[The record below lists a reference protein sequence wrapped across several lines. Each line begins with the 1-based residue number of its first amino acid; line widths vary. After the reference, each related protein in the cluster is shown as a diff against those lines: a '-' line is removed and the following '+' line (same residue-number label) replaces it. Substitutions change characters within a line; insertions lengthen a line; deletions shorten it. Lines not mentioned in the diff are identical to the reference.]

1 MTAEPQASAPART
14 GSGWKI
20 TAIVLLTIIL
30 TVVLTLWLVYAMV
43 FPAAF
48 SPVTLNPQEKQ
59 VLEQKLARLDTTRHM
74 TPARPSAL
82 TPERYSEVAARRE
95 IALSERELNAL
106 LARDPDLA
114 QRLVIDLSDNLASA
128 KLLVPLDPEF
138 PLLGGK
144 TVKLTA
150 GMEIRYADGRPV
162 MRLQGVSVWGVPL
175 PNAWLGNLKNV
186 DLVRE
191 FGNDQGFWQ
200 AFAAGVAAMEVRD
213 GELRLTLKE

>member
-1 MTAEPQASAPART
+1 MTAEPHASAPART
-14 GSGWKI
+14 GSGRKI

-59 VLEQKLARLDTTRHM
+59 VLEQKLARLDTTRH
-74 TPARPSAL
+74 TPPARPSAL
-82 TPERYSEVAARRE
+82 TPERYSEVGARRE